1 MAAARSPLISV
12 AELAAIIDDPA
23 LVLLDV
29 RWTLGQTDG
38 RERYLEAHIPGAR
51 FVDLDR
57 ELADAASPARG
68 RHPLPSR
75 EAFQRTLRGLGVT
88 ADSSIVVYDQA
99 QSLSAA
105 RLWWL
110 LRSAGFTSAA
120 FGGPRIGGPGFGPIR
135 GSVRVLDG
143 GLDAWAAADQ
153 ELAVG
158 NPRVAMPGDVTIEWG
173 ALPTIDI
180 DEAAGFAERGILLDA
195 RAGERYRGEVEP
207 MDPRAGHIP
216 GALSAPTS
224 DNVDASGAF
233 LPADVLTARFAELGV
248 ADSTPVA
255 VYCGSGITA
264 AHEILALEVAGRTA
278 ALFPGSWSQWSSDP
292 ERPAGTGPTP

>member
-120 FGGPRIGGPGFGPIR
+120 FGGPRIGGPGFGP
-135 GSVRVLDG
+135 G
-143 GLDAWAAADQ
+143 
-153 ELAVG
+153 
-158 NPRVAMPGDVTIEWG
+158 
-173 ALPTIDI
+173 
-180 DEAAGFAERGILLDA
+180 
-195 RAGERYRGEVEP
+195 
-207 MDPRAGHIP
+207 P
-216 GALSAPTS
+216 GASFEVNRGGH
-224 DNVDASGAF
+224 NVH
-233 LPADVLTARFAELGV
+233 R
-248 ADSTPVA
+248 
-255 VYCGSGITA
+255 ITGW
-264 AHEILALEVAGRTA
+264 ING
-278 ALFPGSWSQWSSDP
+278 
-292 ERPAGTGPTP
+292 

>member
-1 MAAARSPLISV
+1 
-12 AELAAIIDDPA
+12 
-23 LVLLDV
+23 
-29 RWTLGQTDG
+29 
-38 RERYLEAHIPGAR
+38 
-51 FVDLDR
+51 
-57 ELADAASPARG
+57 
-68 RHPLPSR
+68 
-75 EAFQRTLRGLGVT
+75 
-88 ADSSIVVYDQA
+88 
-99 QSLSAA
+99 
-105 RLWWL
+105 
-110 LRSAGFTSAA
+110 
-120 FGGPRIGGPGFGPIR
+120 
-135 GSVRVLDG
+135 
-143 GLDAWAAADQ
+143 
-153 ELAVG
+153 
-158 NPRVAMPGDVTIEWG
+158 VTIEWG

-180 DEAAGFAERGILLDA
+180 DEAAAFAERGILLGA

-224 DNVDASGAF
+224 DNVDAAGAF
-233 LPADVLTARFAELGV
+233 LPADALRARFAELGV